1 MKTEVAKPTYR
12 PTKQT
17 RRTKKRSFSFAIL
30 RAARDGAQGEMLTF
44 GDLIQELGDKS
55 FGWAMLL
62 ASLVNLLPLPP
73 GTTLLTAIPLMILC
87 GQIALGKPYVWVP
100 QLFASHQFPREKLRR
115 TVVRLYPLSRRL
127 ERVMKPRMSAVF
139 RRTNERLFG
148 GLFFLVAVALFI
160 PLPLSGWFPAAA
172 LLIASLAL
180 IERDGL
186 LLIFAAGL
194 GVASILVTLAVG
206 LSLWLGAEALIN

>member
-1 MKTEVAKPTYR
+1 MKTEVAKPPYR
-12 PTKQT
+12 PPELARRT
-17 RRTKKRSFSFAIL
+17 RRRSFSYAIL
-30 RAARDGAQGEMLTF
+30 RAARDGAQGELLTF
-44 GDLIQELGDKS
+44 GDLIKELGDKS

-87 GQIALGKPYVWVP
+87 GQIAIGKPHVWVP
-100 QLFASHQFPREKLRR
+100 QLFARHRFPREKLRR

-127 ERVMKPRMSAVF
+127 ERVMKPRLPAAF
-139 RRTNERLFG
+139 NRTNERLFG
-148 GLFFLVAVALFI
+148 GVFLLVSVALFI

-172 LLIASLAL
+172 LLMASLAL

-186 LLIFAAGL
+186 LLIAAAAL

-206 LSLWLGAEALIN
+206 LSLWLGAGALIN